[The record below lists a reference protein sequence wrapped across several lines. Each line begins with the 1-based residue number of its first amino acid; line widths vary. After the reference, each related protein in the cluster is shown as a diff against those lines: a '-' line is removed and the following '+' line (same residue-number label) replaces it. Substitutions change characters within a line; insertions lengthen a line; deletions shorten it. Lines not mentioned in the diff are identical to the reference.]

1 MTKEHKMK
9 KLVII
14 IMALV
19 AMQVT
24 AQEHRKEHEKEAK
37 KERIHKQMNFT
48 PEEIATL
55 QTKKMVLRLDLTE
68 AQQREIHK
76 INLTNAKERKA
87 KMEAH
92 KKGVLHRAFSVF
104 ILNTKNEILLQ
115 RRALNK
121 YHSGGLWTNTCC
133 SHPRKGETTLQAAN
147 RRLNDEMGMK
157 CELKE
162 IFNFVYKATLD
173 SNLIEHEYDIVFIG
187 FSEIK
192 PKINLN
198 EVSEY
203 SYISVLDL
211 DKDLINNPNKYTSWL
226 KICFNNFNMHTN
238 LI

>member
-92 KKGVLHRAFSVF
+92 KKMREGNNEEKPSKEDRFKMMNERLDRQIANKKDMKR
-104 ILNTKNEILLQ
+104 ILSKEQFEKFERVMNHKQ
-115 RRALNK
+115 
-121 YHSGGLWTNTCC
+121 
-133 SHPRKGETTLQAAN
+133 RKGQAQRQKN
-147 RRLNDEMGMK
+147 SGHKKQGHKR
-157 CELKE
+157 
-162 IFNFVYKATLD
+162 F
-173 SNLIEHEYDIVFIG
+173 
-187 FSEIK
+187 
-192 PKINLN
+192 
-198 EVSEY
+198 
-203 SYISVLDL
+203 
-211 DKDLINNPNKYTSWL
+211 
-226 KICFNNFNMHTN
+226 
-238 LI
+238 

>member
-68 AQQREIHK
+68 DQQREIHK

-92 KKGVLHRAFSVF
+92 KKMREGNNEEKPSKEDRFKMMNERLDRQIANKKDMKR
-104 ILNTKNEILLQ
+104 ILSKEQFEKFERVMNHKQ
-115 RRALNK
+115 
-121 YHSGGLWTNTCC
+121 
-133 SHPRKGETTLQAAN
+133 RKGQAQRQKN
-147 RRLNDEMGMK
+147 SGHKR
-157 CELKE
+157 
-162 IFNFVYKATLD
+162 F
-173 SNLIEHEYDIVFIG
+173 
-187 FSEIK
+187 
-192 PKINLN
+192 
-198 EVSEY
+198 
-203 SYISVLDL
+203 
-211 DKDLINNPNKYTSWL
+211 
-226 KICFNNFNMHTN
+226 
-238 LI
+238 